1 MCRARYS
8 KHLLPVL
15 TALLATMPVQV
26 ARGAAASDEPVEIG
40 ADHPNIQYIG
50 RFDFSDPKSPTC
62 AWPGSTIRARYEGR
76 MIAILLND
84 TPADRTDGLGA
95 PFRNLFEILIDGKL
109 ERTVVA
115 QPGDSVYAVGDRLPY
130 GPHTIEIFKRT
141 EALVGYT
148 SFRGF
153 RLPPGGKLLAPPP
166 RPGRRIEF
174 IGDSITAGLD
184 LMKVGKRVFCRAAQ
198 NNYLTYAQ
206 VTARNLGA
214 EAVCLAY
221 SANGVHCYS
230 NGGKHNTMPT
240 LYSRILPHD
249 PKSRWDFTT
258 WKPHV
263 VVIHL
268 GTNDMAAHAM
278 GVCTDS
284 FDDFVKSY
292 VDFIKQIRTN
302 YGDVPIF
309 CAIGPALWPSELQKK
324 FPKTVVE
331 TMKKNGDENVHYIL
345 FEDIGDE
352 LHPDAA
358 NHRKMAEV
366 LTKAIRAEMG
376 TQWNEK

>member
-1 MCRARYS
+1 MCHTQHS
-8 KHLLPVL
+8 KPLFVLMAILLTTIPL
-15 TALLATMPVQV
+15 
-26 ARGAAASDEPVEIG
+26 AAALGADTSDEPVEID

-62 AWPGSTIRARYEGR
+62 AWSGSAIRARYEGR
-76 MIAILLND
+76 MIGILLND
-84 TPADRTDGLGA
+84 TPAARRDGMGA
-95 PFRNLFEILIDGKL
+95 PFRNLFEIIIDGQL
-109 ERTVVA
+109 ERTILA
-115 QPGDSVYAVGDRLPY
+115 RPGDSVYTVGDRLAQ
-130 GPHTIEIFKRT
+130 GVHTIEIFKRT

-153 RLPPGGKLLAPPP
+153 RLVPGAKLLAPPP
-166 RPGRRIEF
+166 RPARRIEF

-184 LMKVGKRVFCRAAQ
+184 VMKVGKRVFCRAAQ

-206 VTARNLGA
+206 VAARDLGA
-214 EAVCLAY
+214 EAICVAY

-230 NGGKHNTMPT
+230 NGGKDNTIPA

-249 PKSRWDFTT
+249 PKSRWDFTK

-268 GTNDMAAHAM
+268 GTNDMAARGM
-278 GVCTDS
+278 GACRDS
-284 FDDFVKSY
+284 LDDFVKSY
-292 VDFIKQIRTN
+292 VDFIGRIRKD

-309 CAIGPALWPSELQKK
+309 CVIGPALWPAELQKK

-331 TMKKNGDENVHYIL
+331 TMNKNGDENVHYVL

-358 NHRKMAEV
+358 NHRKMADV
-366 LTKAIRAEMG
+366 LTKAIRAQTGWDTER
-376 TQWNEK
+376 